1 MKRLILITLFLL
13 ALAVSV
19 SAQPGP
25 GPVSQTASRFRR
37 LTSEPTS
44 CAPGDVYHNLTTH
57 KDRQCLTAN
66 TWSDFGIGP
75 GTVTSIATT
84 SPITGG
90 TITSTGTIACATCV
104 TSAAS
109 LTSNNLMIGGGSQAS
124 STTTTGTGILT
135 ALGVNIGSA
144 GAPVLF
150 NGAGGTPSSITLTN
164 GSGLPTTGLTGTLQA
179 AQEPAHTGDVTN
191 SAGSLALAI
200 ANNAVTLAKMATQA
214 TNTVLG
220 NATSGT
226 AVPTALT
233 VGTCST
239 AGSALIWT
247 TNTGFG
253 CNTSIT
259 AAAVPVG
266 GITGLGTGVA
276 TALAV
281 NVGTAGAFVANGG
294 ALGSPSSAGTLPAFT
309 LGGTISGGGN
319 QLNNIIIGT
328 TTPLAG
334 SFTTLSATGHTTF
347 EGNTSTG
354 ATGGGK
360 LVYDTFPTINQPVIS
375 GASVSLPGL
384 GTSSAPTTG
393 TVCWTTGTGIINV
406 DTTTTCLLS
415 SRKFKQQERPL
426 SSGLSTIL
434 KLQPVSYFLKPKYN
448 PTGLGEQLGLMAE
461 DVAKVDSR
469 LVSTESDGS
478 PHAVRYQ
485 QLTAVLVK
493 AVQEQQEQIRKM
505 QSQIEVQQK
514 RIDRLR
520 RHARYRVAAKA
531 NPEKK

>member
-75 GTVTSIATT
+75 
-84 SPITGG
+84 G

-164 GSGLPTTGLTGTLQA
+164 GSGLPTTGMTGTLQA

-233 VGTCST
+233 VGTC
-239 AGSALIWT
+239 
-247 TNTGFG
+247 
-253 CNTSIT
+253 
-259 AAAVPVG
+259 
-266 GITGLGTGVA
+266 
-276 TALAV
+276 
-281 NVGTAGAFVANGG
+281 
-294 ALGSPSSAGTLPAFT
+294 
-309 LGGTISGGGN
+309 
-319 QLNNIIIGT
+319 
-328 TTPLAG
+328 
-334 SFTTLSATGHTTF
+334 
-347 EGNTSTG
+347 
-354 ATGGGK
+354 
-360 LVYDTFPTINQPVIS
+360 
-375 GASVSLPGL
+375 
-384 GTSSAPTTG
+384 
-393 TVCWTTGTGIINV
+393 
-406 DTTTTCLLS
+406 
-415 SRKFKQQERPL
+415 
-426 SSGLSTIL
+426 
-434 KLQPVSYFLKPKYN
+434 
-448 PTGLGEQLGLMAE
+448 
-461 DVAKVDSR
+461 
-469 LVSTESDGS
+469 
-478 PHAVRYQ
+478 
-485 QLTAVLVK
+485 
-493 AVQEQQEQIRKM
+493 
-505 QSQIEVQQK
+505 
-514 RIDRLR
+514 
-520 RHARYRVAAKA
+520 
-531 NPEKK
+531 